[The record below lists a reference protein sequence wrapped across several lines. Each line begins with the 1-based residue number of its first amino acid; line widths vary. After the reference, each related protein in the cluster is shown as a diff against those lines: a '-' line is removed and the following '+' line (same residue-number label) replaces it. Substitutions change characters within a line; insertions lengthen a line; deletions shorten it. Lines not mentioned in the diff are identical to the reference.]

1 MLNDLVSVVADHE
14 ARNECLIEIDETW
27 ELCRDSI
34 DAARVAL
41 EESLES
47 ARAAYEQEQRQIAD
61 SHEGALAE
69 AWAAYKAVING
80 PPAPNRRELISEA
93 RETYKRAAEE
103 IRAAYSK
110 EMSAAG
116 AAYASARTSAR
127 AAYDTAAEEA
137 FTLHREAVRDVRGFF
152 AGEGTAGGAGSAASS
167 AGNGT
172 HEAGG
177 ESDVD
182 PLELAAVLAARE
194 SERKAGSSQGD
205 PGAELAKLG
214 EEMFLT
220 ESPAS

>member
-41 EESLES
+41 EESLEA
-47 ARAAYEQEQRQIAD
+47 ARAAYEQEQRRIAD

-69 AWAAYKAVING
+69 AWGAYKGVING

-93 RETYKRAAEE
+93 REAYKRAAEE

-110 EMSAAG
+110 EMSEAG
-116 AAYASARTSAR
+116 ATYASARTSAR
-127 AAYDTAAEEA
+127 AAYNTAVEEA

-152 AGEGTAGGAGSAASS
+152 AGEGTAGSGAHDLDGDGDA
-167 AGNGT
+167 
-172 HEAGG
+172 
-177 ESDVD
+177 D

-194 SERKAGSSQGD
+194 SERQAGASEGD